1 VVYIREMEIYVTGNV
16 FLIEHCLY
24 VKCAFE
30 AKQGNMSSSKQC
42 VTDQRGKGLH
52 SKLGCNNL
60 QVLGTSTGS
69 ELTQFSGRHAFEAE
83 GAKMFDGNC
92 KFKRVTEKKLYAIV
106 LLCGCQNRCRLF
118 GKNMYM
124 VVLLFTS

>member
-1 VVYIREMEIYVTGNV
+1 MEIYVTGNV